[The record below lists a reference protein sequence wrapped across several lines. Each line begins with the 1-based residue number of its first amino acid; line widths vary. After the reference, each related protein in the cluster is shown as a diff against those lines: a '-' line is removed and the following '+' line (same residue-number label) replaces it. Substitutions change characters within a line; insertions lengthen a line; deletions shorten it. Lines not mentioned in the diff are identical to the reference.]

1 MKIAA
6 LALDDREQDGRREII
21 QSKVDTRRWYSCI
34 TSVDLR
40 YVVPIIVTKG
50 RYETSLPIEFRR
62 LGIKQKIKKFFSHVR
77 SDAEKMIFQAA
88 ATRGEDPPKL
98 MIFEPAPAKPRMSVE
113 KRPVEISTTARRRA

>member
-6 LALDDREQDGRREII
+6 LGLDDREQDGRREII

-50 RYETSLPIEFRR
+50 RYETSLPIEFRC

-88 ATRGEDPPKL
+88 T
-98 MIFEPAPAKPRMSVE
+98 AK
-113 KRPVEISTTARRRA
+113 IRRS